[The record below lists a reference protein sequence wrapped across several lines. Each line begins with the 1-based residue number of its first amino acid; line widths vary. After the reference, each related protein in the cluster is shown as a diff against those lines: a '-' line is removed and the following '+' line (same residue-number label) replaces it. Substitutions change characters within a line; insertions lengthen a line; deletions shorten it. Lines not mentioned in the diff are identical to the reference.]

1 MPHFVAAPYGDDAHV
16 VAQLQDGDEDVR
28 DGGCVDWRQGPEA
41 HVDEDDDVAGA
52 WEVVP
57 HFVAAPYGDDA
68 HVVVQLQVDYWD
80 YRHDYQVYWWLWQ
93 HPYEDGNIYNRRS
106 WEPMPHVIDS
116 NKDYDDY
123 EWVQEALVHAL
134 AIQDKQQLKVD
145 WELKIVSTRLLPCR
159 HNHSLPRQASFHHH
173 NVRP

>member
-1 MPHFVAAPYGDDAHV
+1 MPHVVAAPYGDDAHV

-28 DGGCVDWRQGPEA
+28 DGGCVDWRQGREA

-57 HFVAAPYGDDA
+57 HVVAAPYGDDA
-68 HVVVQLQVDYWD
+68 HVFVQLQVNHCD
-80 YRHDYQVYWWLWQ
+80 YRHDHQVYWRLWQ
-93 HPYEDGNIYNRRS
+93 HPYEDGNIYNGCS

-116 NKDYDDY
+116 NKDNDDH
-123 EWVQEALVHAL
+123 EWVQEAVAL
-134 AIQDKQQLKVD
+134 AIQDKPQHKVD
-145 WELKIVSTRLLPCR
+145 WELKILSTRLLACR